1 MPKMQ
6 KPKSLNKS
14 ILANIKKR
22 LNLGSKK
29 YGGDITEIDP
39 RDWLSESAEEL
50 LDSCVYLS
58 AQHFRM
64 LSSREYYFV
73 KMHQA
78 EKLLKEIENDK
89 ESKYHERAKLWFKSF
104 TIKK

>member
-1 MPKMQ
+1 MQ

-14 ILANIKKR
+14 IINNIKRR
-22 LNLGSKK
+22 LADGQKK
-29 YGGDITEIDP
+29 YGGDITDIDP
-39 RDWLSESAEEL
+39 RDWLSESTEEM
-50 LDSCVYLS
+50 LDQVVYLT

-64 LSSREYYFV
+64 IASREFYFV

-89 ESKYHERAKLWFKSF
+89 DSKYSKRAKVWSESF
-104 TIKK
+104 EIKK

>member
-1 MPKMQ
+1 MQ

-14 ILANIKKR
+14 ILANIKTR
-22 LNLGSKK
+22 LKEGGKK
-29 YGGDITEIDP
+29 YGDDITEIDP
-39 RDWLSESAEEL
+39 RDWLSESAEEM
-50 LDSCVYLS
+50 LDSVVYLT

-64 LSSREYYFV
+64 IASREYYFV

-89 ESKYHERAKLWFKSF
+89 DSKYSKKAKQWFDSF
-104 TIKK
+104 TIRK

>member
-1 MPKMQ
+1 MR

-14 ILANIKKR
+14 IVAEVKKR
-22 LNLGSKK
+22 LSVGSKK

-50 LDSCVYLS
+50 LDSAVYLS

-64 LSSREYYFV
+64 IASREFYFV

-89 ESKYHERAKLWFKSF
+89 DNKYQKRAKVWRESF
-104 TIKK
+104 QIRK